1 MSISFGTRQD
11 SRDPARL
18 IALKRDGTLRW
29 QVNVSASV
37 EGEVIEDRKT
47 GVVYAA
53 SNDGKIFAVQPDGR
67 LLWRYITGG
76 AGGVCGDHS
85 KTHDVEASPS
95 ENTLCSFSELGMH
108 GATSPCLVSGINGS
122 ILVTTSQVC
131 QCKLGLF

>member
-29 QVNVSASV
+29 QVNVSSSV
-37 EGEVIEDRKT
+37 EGEVIEDSKT

-53 SNDGKIFAVQPDGR
+53 SNDGKIFAVQSDGR

-85 KTHDVEASPS
+85 KTDDEEASPS
-95 ENTLCSFSELGMH
+95 ENTLCSFSELG
-108 GATSPCLVSGINGS
+108 LGS
-122 ILVTTSQVC
+122 RV
-131 QCKLGLF
+131 

>member
-108 GATSPCLVSGINGS
+108 GATSAF
-122 ILVTTSQVC
+122 
-131 QCKLGLF
+131 K